1 MKITKEYTENMGRI
15 SVIYKMPHNG
25 KSALKTVYNIIK
37 KNKYDADDLI
47 HLEVTYSEKNNKDI
61 LTVSAEYIFFDYQ
74 MYRVF
79 ALIDQIAEHII
90 TRDFVE
96 SL

>member
-1 MKITKEYTENMGRI
+1 MKITKEYTENTGRI
-15 SVIYKMPHNG
+15 SVSYKMSHNG
-25 KSALKTVYNIIK
+25 KSVLKTVYNIIK
-37 KNKYDADDLI
+37 QNKYDTDDLI

-90 TRDFVE
+90 TKNFVE

>member
-1 MKITKEYTENMGRI
+1 MKIAKEYTENMGRI
-15 SVIYKMPHNG
+15 SVSYKMPHNG
-25 KSALKTVYNIIK
+25 KSVLKTVYNVIK
-37 KNKYDADDLI
+37 QNKYDADDLI
-47 HLEVTYSEKNNKDI
+47 HLEVAYSEKNNKDI
-61 LTVSAEYIFFDYQ
+61 LTVSAEYIFFDRR

-90 TRDFVE
+90 TKDFVE